1 MKIRILD
8 EVFTKEEYEALTFEE
23 VMDILCEHDEVPSDE
38 SLKDYIKYLIDHD
51 NFGLALHILNG
62 IYDSED
68 AEWYQYDV
76 SLGTLETP
84 SALTCKEDIEH
95 LLEEEE

>member
-1 MKIRILD
+1 MRIRILNK
-8 EVFTKEEYEALTFEE
+8 VFTKEEYEAMTFEE
-23 VMDILCEHDEVPSDE
+23 VMDILCDHDEVHSEE

-51 NFGLALHILNG
+51 NFGLALHMLNG
-62 IYDSED
+62 VYDSED

>member
-23 VMDILCEHDEVPSDE
+23 VMDILCEHDEVHSDE

-51 NFGLALHILNG
+51 NFELALHILNG
-62 IYDSED
+62 LYDSED

>member
-1 MKIRILD
+1 MKIRIMD
-8 EVFTKEEYEALTFEE
+8 EVFTKEECEALTFEE
-23 VMDILCEHDEVPSDE
+23 VMDVLCEHDEIHNEE
-38 SLKDYIKYLIDHD
+38 SLKDYIKHLIDHD

>member
-1 MKIRILD
+1 MKIRIMD
-8 EVFTKEEYEALTFEE
+8 EVFTKEEYEAMTFNE
-23 VMDILCEHDEVPSDE
+23 VMDILCEHDEVHSDE

-68 AEWYQYDV
+68 AEWYQYDM
-76 SLGTLETP
+76 SMGTLATP

>member
-23 VMDILCEHDEVPSDE
+23 VMDILCEHDEVHSDE
-38 SLKDYIKYLIDHD
+38 SLKDYINYLIDHD
-51 NFGLALHILNG
+51 NFGVALHILNG

>member
-23 VMDILCEHDEVPSDE
+23 VMDILCEHDEVHSDE

-76 SLGTLETP
+76 LLGTLETP

>member
-1 MKIRILD
+1 MRIRILNK
-8 EVFTKEEYEALTFEE
+8 VFTKEEYEAMTFEE
-23 VMDILCEHDEVPSDE
+23 VMDILCDHDEVHSEE

-51 NFGLALHILNG
+51 NFGLALHILNS

-68 AEWYQYDV
+68 AEWYRYDMC
-76 SLGTLETP
+76 LGTLVSP
-84 SALTCKEDIEH
+84 SAITCKEDIEH

>member
-8 EVFTKEEYEALTFEE
+8 QVFTQEEYEVMTFDE
-23 VMDILCEHDEVPSDE
+23 VMDILCEHDEIHSE
-38 SLKDYIKYLIDHD
+38 TSLKDYVKYLIDKD
-51 NFGLALHILNG
+51 NLGLALHILNG
-62 IYDSED
+62 VYDREY
-68 AEWYQYDV
+68 AEWYQYEV
-76 SLGTLETP
+76 SMGTLVSP